1 MSVGCTY
8 HAYCQKMDKSK
19 IDQLRAF
26 VEVVKANPDIL
37 RSDELSFFQE
47 FIESFGGKIPAA
59 KSSEPT
65 AAAAP
70 ETAEPK
76 EEDFYD
82 KDDAD
87 RMGPES
93 DPLPPTPKVGEELSE
108 EQQNKVNS
116 LKAKAIEALEDGD
129 RKAGLEYLNQAVAV
143 GGATA
148 MLLTKRAELLLR
160 LRRPV
165 AAIRDCDNAL
175 SLNPDSGK
183 AFRVRGLAH
192 RALQKWERAHTDLA
206 NAQTIDFDEAT
217 EVVKR
222 FVDEKY
228 KPVAEAKRVWQQ
240 TQQKPTRPARAAPS
254 SHVSAPQMPAG
265 MPGMPPGME
274 GMGGMFGDLFSDPEL
289 ATAFTNPRVMQA
301 MQEMMTNPAALF
313 QYQNDP
319 EVGPV
324 LMKLMAKM
332 GSGGGGFNM

>member
-1 MSVGCTY
+1 MFVGCTY
-8 HAYCQKMDKSK
+8 RAYCQKMDKSK
-19 IDQLRAF
+19 IDQLCAF

-37 RSDELSFFQE
+37 HSDELSFFKE

-143 GGATA
+143 GGASA
-148 MLLTKRAELLLR
+148 MLLTKRAELLLK

-240 TQQKPTRPARAAPS
+240 TQQKPTRPAPS

>member
-19 IDQLRAF
+19 IEQLRAF

-116 LKAKAIEALEDGD
+116 LKAKATEALEDGD
-129 RKAGLEYLNQAVAV
+129 HKSGLEYLNQAVAV

-240 TQQKPTRPARAAPS
+240 TQQKPTRPAPS